1 MALQPHAGMRLD
13 EIAGHTVAAGR
24 KGHSQSVERR
34 FAAAFVFGE
43 TFGDERFRLI
53 ALDNLTAAPFDT
65 GKLHFHS
72 PVGPVPMP
80 DGQDLEIHGQ
90 YIVNAALFLC
100 FIF

>member
-1 MALQPHAGMRLD
+1 MLNHLCASIR
-13 EIAGHTVAAGR
+13 
-24 KGHSQSVERR
+24 SQTTPWLPVEKATPSVKRR

-43 TFGDERFRLI
+43 TFGDERFRLN
-53 ALDNLTAAPFDT
+53 ALDNLAAAPFDT

-90 YIVNAALFLC
+90 YIVNAALFLY